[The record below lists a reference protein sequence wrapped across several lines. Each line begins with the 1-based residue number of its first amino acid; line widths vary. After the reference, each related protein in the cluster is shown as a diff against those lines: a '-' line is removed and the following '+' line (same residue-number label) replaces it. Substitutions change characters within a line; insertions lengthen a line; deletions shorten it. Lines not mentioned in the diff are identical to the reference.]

1 MTSSSLKNRKVELR
15 TVADPDVP
23 KATGTYP
30 SQQRYIAEEAKT

>member
-1 MTSSSLKNRKVELR
+1 MKNRKVELQF
-15 TVADPDVP
+15 VADLEVP